1 MTILFA
7 VSIFMITYISLLSL
21 WNVKKETGLWMVM
34 RQHNPQIKKMIANGN
49 KSFRNL
55 NLRFIHSDVIMAAA
69 LMGMV
74 VLVMNMGVVV
84 YLLFSET
91 EIGNHVNY
99 ILFFIPLGAYSS
111 AIWSSV
117 LVRCDILRMANNA
130 RIACN

>member
-7 VSIFMITYISLLSL
+7 VSILVITYIALLSL
-21 WNVKKETGLWMVM
+21 WDVKKETGLWMAM

-49 KSFRNL
+49 KSFSNL

-69 LMGMV
+69 LVGMI
-74 VLVMNMGVVV
+74 VLALNMSVAV

-91 EIGNHVNY
+91 ENHASY
-99 ILFFIPLGAYSS
+99 ILFFIPLGAYAS
-111 AIWSSV
+111 ATWSSV